1 MNSDEKINEIKKV
14 MLERAFAFEKTAKIA
29 TILNMQEPKYETGER
44 LKCRNI

>member
-29 TILNMQEPKYETGER
+29 TILNMVEPKNDVGDD
-44 LKCRNI
+44 